1 LISYYLI
8 TGLGG
13 GLGAITRVALIKIIP
28 STLVNNSFPI
38 KILAINIMGCFIMGY
53 IAEWMEIFEK
63 GSQGTLQNF
72 LISGFL
78 GGFTTFSA
86 FSLEFWLL
94 INRNMISTAISYAL
108 ISYIATLGAFFLG
121 YKLAKLLTYIS

>member
-1 LISYYLI
+1 MISYYLV

-28 STLVNNSFPI
+28 STIANHNLPI
-38 KILAINIMGCFIMGY
+38 KILAINFIGCFIMGY

-86 FSLEFWLL
+86 FSLEFWQI
-94 INRNMISTAISYAL
+94 INRNMISSAISYAL
-108 ISYIATLGAFFLG
+108 ISYIATLGAFFIG
-121 YKLAKLLTYIS
+121 YKLAKLLT